1 MDDENIEE
9 TIKEKYGQETLDCM
23 LEIRSGVNDVIV
35 QIHNILSK
43 KYIEKLGKESYYTAF
58 ACVLKT
64 GFCDFFLEAIKDKP
78 LKEISSSID
87 TVLQDAFDYMF
98 NRLQENKK

>member
-1 MDDENIEE
+1 MDDENIEQ
-9 TIKEKYGQETLDCM
+9 TIKEKYGQETIDSM

-35 QIHNILSK
+35 QIHNILGK
-43 KYIEKLGKESYYTAF
+43 KHIRKLGEESYYTAF

-78 LKEISSSID
+78 LKEITRSID